1 MAGGHRERK
10 TERHRK
16 RERESVREGRQKVTE
31 GGGGGQRYRHMKRE
45 TGR

>member
-16 RERESVREGRQKVTE
+16 RERECERGKTESDRGRWRRTE
-31 GGGGGQRYRHMKRE
+31 I
-45 TGR
+45 